1 MRRKELEI
9 ILQKISP
16 LPRYDVWSEQYQ
28 TPPDLASFIL
38 YTAAEKGDIEGK
50 KVADFGCGSGIL
62 AIGAAILGA
71 SEVIGID
78 IDPVAISESIKNAE
92 IFQVRDRT
100 KFLLLD
106 VRDFDMKVDT
116 VLQNPPFGTKRRHMD
131 IVFLEKALSVSK
143 VVYSVHKA
151 GNIEFIKRVVRRLGG
166 TVDEIWSSRIIIPK
180 IHKFHVKAMYPVDVE
195 IFRVVKWEKL

>member
-92 IFQVRDRT
+92 IFQVSDRT
-100 KFLLLD
+100 KFLVMD
-106 VRDFDMKVDT
+106 VRDFDMEVDT
-116 VLQNPPFGTKRRHMD
+116 VLQNPPFGTRRRHMD
-131 IVFLEKALSVSK
+131 IIFLEKALSVSK
-143 VVYSVHKA
+143 VVYSVHKS
-151 GNIEFIKRVVRRLGG
+151 GNIEFIRRVVERLGG
-166 TVDEIWSSRIIIPK
+166 IVDEVWSSTIRIPK
-180 IHKFHVKAMYPVDVE
+180 IHRFHVKAVYPVDVE
-195 IFRVVKWEKL
+195 IFRVIKWEKS

>member
-9 ILQKISP
+9 ILQKIPP
-16 LPRYDVWSEQYQ
+16 LPKYDIWSEQYQ

-38 YTAAEKGDIEGK
+38 YTAVEKGDIEGK

-78 IDPVAISESIKNAE
+78 IDPVAISESKRNAE
-92 IFQVRDRT
+92 MLQVSDKA
-100 KFLLLD
+100 KFFLMD
-106 VRDFDMKVDT
+106 VRDFNIEVDT

-131 IVFLEKALSVSK
+131 IIFLEKALSVSK

-151 GNIEFIKRVVRRLGG
+151 GNTDFIRKFVERLGG
-166 TVDEIWSSRIIIPK
+166 AVDEIWFSRIKIPK
-180 IHKFHVKAMYPVDVE
+180 IHKFHLRAVYPVDVE
-195 IFRVVKWEKL
+195 IFRVVKWKGL